1 MLPRSPD
8 AQVSAGTV
16 RAPMIAS
23 PRGMCEACGAVMA
36 ERKGKRAC
44 SGKCR
49 AALHRRRRGDV
60 RDARDQEI
68 RALLE
73 AALRTLGTGVL

>member
-1 MLPRSPD
+1 MPPHGSD

-23 PRGMCEACGAVMA
+23 PRGMCEACRAPMAV
-36 ERKGKRAC
+36 RKGKRAC

-49 AALHRRRRGDV
+49 ALLSRRRRDEGRQE
-60 RDARDQEI
+60 RDREL

-73 AALRTLGTGVL
+73 AALRKLGGSP

>member
-1 MLPRSPD
+1 M
-8 AQVSAGTV
+8 T
-16 RAPMIAS
+16 
-23 PRGMCEACGAVMA
+23 

-49 AALHRRRRGDV
+49 AALSRREQDAASRR
-60 RDARDQEI
+60 RDQEI

-73 AALRTLGTGVL
+73 AALTKLGEEAV